1 MMKTV
6 YKLYKQAEDEL
17 HSSMKYAENAAL
29 YKGKEMGEMYHEMSM
44 DEMKHA
50 NYLVEM
56 AKHKVAKEDG
66 EDAMHYKTL
75 SDVMEKEYLHCK
87 AKAKAAID
95 MY

>member
-1 MMKTV
+1 MEEV
-6 YKLYKQAEDEL
+6 YKLYKKAEEEL
-17 HSSMKYAENAAL
+17 HSSLKYAECAAL
-29 YKGKEMGEMYHEMSM
+29 YKGKEMGEMYHEMSI

-50 NYLVEM
+50 GYLVQM
-56 AKHKVAKEDG
+56 AKHKVEKEDG
-66 EDAMHYKTL
+66 EYFTHYKSL